1 MERGLP
7 NLGRTD
13 QVVDNE
19 TGTHYFFKAY
29 LGSLS
34 VLPVPIPPKGTATLT
49 RSFVLTRSSD
59 AARFGA
65 VQNIT
70 EYAAQVRGNGT
81 VMPWLHWVQ
90 LVVEVFTGLLLS
102 GGVASAMALSPML
115 VGVVFVSPDSVP
127 AFLFHYGFLLF
138 VLGFVVDLVGTSTGL
153 ALREKYFLRRG
164 RPVSF
169 GPERK

>member
-1 MERGLP
+1 LASPRPGKVRSIARTLALAAVLGVGSGYVIFYGVFPVSGVPASGEASVPWMLALLGITSILVGLATE
-7 NLGRTD
+7 NLS
-13 QVVDNE
+13 E
-19 TGTHYFFKAY
+19 MIF
-29 LGSLS
+29 
-34 VLPVPIPPKGTATLT
+34 
-49 RSFVLTRSSD
+49 
-59 AARFGA
+59 
-65 VQNIT
+65 
-70 EYAAQVRGNGT
+70 
-81 VMPWLHWVQ
+81 
-90 LVVEVFTGLLLS
+90 EVFTGLLLS

>member
-1 MERGLP
+1 MASPRPGKVRSIARTLALAAVLGVGSGYVIFYGVFPVSGVPASGEASVPWMLALLGITSILVGLATE
-7 NLGRTD
+7 NLS
-13 QVVDNE
+13 E
-19 TGTHYFFKAY
+19 MIF
-29 LGSLS
+29 
-34 VLPVPIPPKGTATLT
+34 
-49 RSFVLTRSSD
+49 
-59 AARFGA
+59 
-65 VQNIT
+65 
-70 EYAAQVRGNGT
+70 
-81 VMPWLHWVQ
+81 
-90 LVVEVFTGLLLS
+90 EVFIGLLLS
-102 GGVASAMALSPML
+102 GAVASGMALSPML

>member
-1 MERGLP
+1 MASPRPGKVRSIARTLALAAVLGVGSGYVIFYGVFPVSGVPASGEASVPWMLALLGITSILVGLATE
-7 NLGRTD
+7 NLS
-13 QVVDNE
+13 E
-19 TGTHYFFKAY
+19 MIF
-29 LGSLS
+29 
-34 VLPVPIPPKGTATLT
+34 
-49 RSFVLTRSSD
+49 
-59 AARFGA
+59 
-65 VQNIT
+65 
-70 EYAAQVRGNGT
+70 
-81 VMPWLHWVQ
+81 
-90 LVVEVFTGLLLS
+90 EVFIGLLLS

>member
-1 MERGLP
+1 MASPRPGKVRSIARTLALAAVLGVGSGYVIFYGVFPVSGVPASGEASVPWMLALLGITSILVGLATE
-7 NLGRTD
+7 NLS
-13 QVVDNE
+13 E
-19 TGTHYFFKAY
+19 MIF
-29 LGSLS
+29 
-34 VLPVPIPPKGTATLT
+34 
-49 RSFVLTRSSD
+49 
-59 AARFGA
+59 
-65 VQNIT
+65 
-70 EYAAQVRGNGT
+70 
-81 VMPWLHWVQ
+81 
-90 LVVEVFTGLLLS
+90 EVFTGLLLS

>member
-1 MERGLP
+1 LASPRPGKVRSIARTLALAAVLGVGSGYVIFYGVFPVSGVPASGEASVPWMLALLGITSILVGLATE
-7 NLGRTD
+7 NLS
-13 QVVDNE
+13 E
-19 TGTHYFFKAY
+19 MIF
-29 LGSLS
+29 
-34 VLPVPIPPKGTATLT
+34 
-49 RSFVLTRSSD
+49 
-59 AARFGA
+59 
-65 VQNIT
+65 
-70 EYAAQVRGNGT
+70 
-81 VMPWLHWVQ
+81 
-90 LVVEVFTGLLLS
+90 EVFIGLLLS

>member
-1 MERGLP
+1 LASPRPGKVRSIARTLALAAVLGVGSGYVIFYGVFPVSGVPASGEASVPWMLALLGITSILVGLATE
-7 NLGRTD
+7 NLS
-13 QVVDNE
+13 E
-19 TGTHYFFKAY
+19 MIF
-29 LGSLS
+29 
-34 VLPVPIPPKGTATLT
+34 
-49 RSFVLTRSSD
+49 
-59 AARFGA
+59 
-65 VQNIT
+65 
-70 EYAAQVRGNGT
+70 
-81 VMPWLHWVQ
+81 
-90 LVVEVFTGLLLS
+90 EVFIGLLLS
-102 GGVASAMALSPML
+102 GAVASGMALSPML

>member
-1 MERGLP
+1 MASPRPGKV
-7 NLGRTD
+7 RSI
-13 QVVDNE
+13 
-19 TGTHYFFKAY
+19 AR
-29 LGSLS
+29 
-34 VLPVPIPPKGTATLT
+34 TLT
-49 RSFVLTRSSD
+49 LAAVLGVGSGYVIFYGVFPVSGVP
-59 AARFGA
+59 ASGEASVPWMLALLG
-65 VQNIT
+65 IT
-70 EYAAQVRGNGT
+70 SI
-81 VMPWLHWVQ
+81 
-90 LVVEVFTGLLLS
+90 LVGLATENLSEMIFEVFTGLLLS